1 MRLPNFMCIG
11 ASKSG
16 TTTLYEILK
25 KHSQVFLPSFKEPH
39 FFDNHFIY
47 KNGLDW
53 YFNTYFKRV
62 KDEKRI
68 GDFTP
73 SYLFEKESAK
83 RIFCD
88 LGQDV
93 KFIVI
98 LRNPVDRAYSL
109 YLHSKRDQHETLSFK
124 NALKMEKER
133 LNNARKQNDYLSE
146 LRLSYIEQGLY
157 GRMLEQYFKYF
168 SKDNFLIIHFEDEFI
183 KKRGDTINRIFSFL
197 ELQNEQL
204 NINIKSNT
212 VSTARSVWLKKIL
225 KKKGIFRNLLKKI
238 IPSLMLRQILIN
250 KIHKLNN
257 KNFTPPFLSIEDK
270 EKIFDK
276 YFAADVIR
284 TENLLNRKMNW
295 NKCNID

>member
-25 KHSQVFLPSFKEPH
+25 QHSEVFVPSFKEPH

-47 KNGLDW
+47 NNGLEW
-53 YFNTYFKRV
+53 YYNTYFKRV
-62 KDEKRI
+62 KNKIRI

-73 SYLFEKESAK
+73 SYLFEKKSAK
-83 RIFCD
+83 RIFYD
-88 LGQDV
+88 LGKDV

-124 NALKMEKER
+124 DALKIEKER

-146 LRLSYIEQGLY
+146 LRLSYVEQGLY
-157 GRMLEQYFKYF
+157 GKMLEEYFKYF
-168 SKDNFLIIHFEDEFI
+168 SKENFLIIHFEEEFI
-183 KKRGDTINRIFSFL
+183 RKREETISRIFSFL
-197 ELQNEQL
+197 ELQYEQL
-204 NINIKSNT
+204 NIGIKSNT
-212 VSTARSVWLKKIL
+212 VSMARSVWLKKIL
-225 KKKGIFRNLLKKI
+225 KKKGVWRNLIKKI
-238 IPSLMLRQILIN
+238 IPSLMLRQIIIN

-257 KNFTPPFLSIEDK
+257 KNFTPPSLSKKDRE
-270 EKIFDK
+270 EIFDK
-276 YFAADVIR
+276 YFAADVKK

-295 NKCNID
+295 NKCNTN